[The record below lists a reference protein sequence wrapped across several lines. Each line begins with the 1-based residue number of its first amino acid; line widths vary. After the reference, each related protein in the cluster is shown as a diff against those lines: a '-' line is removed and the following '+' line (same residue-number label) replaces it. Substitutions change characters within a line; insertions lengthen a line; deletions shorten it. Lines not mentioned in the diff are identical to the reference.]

1 PHPIT
6 LILFILRNKAEL
18 NDWVQPISLPHPWP
32 EVPVGTECNVSG
44 WGRIQVNS
52 SKRSDVLQDVV
63 LVVMADEVC
72 EHNLTKQYDAVSMLC
87 VGDPERKKST
97 LKGDSGG
104 PLVCVGVPEGIVSW
118 GPINRAFPEV
128 YARVSRF
135 VHWIQTVMKELKP
148 LRKYPFFL
156 PSSPYPQ
163 FSTRKDSVK

>member
-1 PHPIT
+1 
-6 LILFILRNKAEL
+6 
-18 NDWVQPISLPHPWP
+18 
-32 EVPVGTECNVSG
+32 
-44 WGRIQVNS
+44 
-52 SKRSDVLQDVV
+52 
-63 LVVMADEVC
+63 MADEVC

-148 LRKYPFFL
+148 LSSWSLISSLSCPTPIGPEAELRILSPGMGLENVTLQSWEPFTAA
-156 PSSPYPQ
+156 SPCGRYHHVPW
-163 FSTRKDSVK
+163 SVLCWD